1 MRILVLGAS
10 GMLGSTTFRVLS
22 ERHDWDVY
30 GSMRSGSARQ
40 FFPSE
45 LAERL
50 VANVDVTNYDAL
62 VDIFARVHPEVVINC
77 IGATKH
83 KADGN
88 DPLMAISL
96 NALLP
101 QRLARLC
108 AAVNA
113 RLIHISTDCVF
124 SGKQGNYTEQD
135 PPDSDDV
142 YGRSKALGE
151 VDFPNAITLRTSIIG
166 HELQTNYGLLDWF
179 LSQQGSCKGFKRAIF
194 SGLPTIEL
202 ARVIRDVVIPQ
213 PELYG
218 LYHVV
223 GPAIAKYDLLKLVA
237 EVYGKSI
244 EIIPENEFIV
254 DRSLNG
260 GRFHEATGYK
270 SPEWPELIELMHAH
284 Q

>member
-124 SGKQGNYTEQD
+124 SGKQGNYTE
-135 PPDSDDV
+135 
-142 YGRSKALGE
+142 
-151 VDFPNAITLRTSIIG
+151 
-166 HELQTNYGLLDWF
+166 
-179 LSQQGSCKGFKRAIF
+179 
-194 SGLPTIEL
+194 
-202 ARVIRDVVIPQ
+202 
-213 PELYG
+213 
-218 LYHVV
+218 
-223 GPAIAKYDLLKLVA
+223 
-237 EVYGKSI
+237 
-244 EIIPENEFIV
+244 
-254 DRSLNG
+254 
-260 GRFHEATGYK
+260 
-270 SPEWPELIELMHAH
+270 
-284 Q
+284 